1 MLGKVTSSVE
11 QTIYQLGVWYSGY
24 RLIIA
29 ISLML
34 IYLLTAEQ
42 LSNEFEQPFLYFL
55 PSFVILPLAFSS
67 YFCSNIYHLKRQ
79 NN

>member
-42 LSNEFEQPFLYFL
+42 LSNEFEQPFFIFLYPRL
-55 PSFVILPLAFSS
+55 L
-67 YFCSNIYHLKRQ
+67 YCH
-79 NN
+79 